1 MTPLLLAAMLLQ
13 GAPAPSPAPAE
24 GALRTITL
32 SVVDDKGQP
41 VRTLSGSDV
50 SVQENGVARQ
60 LTRLEVDNRPLVL
73 AVIVDNSEPMAS
85 EFRLHL
91 ADAVTQF
98 LLRLPEGT
106 RYSVW
111 TTGDRPRKVYDYG
124 DNRAAA
130 ARALRRAQPQGG
142 NRVLDALVEASK
154 ELAER
159 EDARS
164 ALVVVTGTGP
174 GFSNYD
180 RRQVVDI
187 VEDTPAEVLSVVFD
201 QGSRAP
207 FREDDEVV
215 GGVDYDYALSQLAE
229 ETGGVRETVLTAM
242 AVERTLH
249 KLAAHLAG
257 QYRATFVSAGGR
269 DAKLDVAVALPGVK
283 VRVGERAR

>member
-1 MTPLLLAAMLLQ
+1 MTPLLLAAVTLLQ
-13 GAPAPSPAPAE
+13 DAPAPSPAA

-41 VRTLSGSDV
+41 VRALSRDDL
-50 SVQENGVARQ
+50 SVQENGVARE
-60 LTRLEVDNRPLVL
+60 LTRLEVDARPLVL

-106 RYSVW
+106 LYSVW

-130 ARALRRAQPQGG
+130 VRALRRAQPQGG
-142 NRVLDALVEASK
+142 NRVLDAIVEASK

-164 ALVVVTGTGP
+164 AIVVVTGAGP
-174 GFSNYD
+174 GFTNYD

-187 VEDTPAEVLSVVFD
+187 VEDRPAEVLSVVFD
-201 QGSRAP
+201 QGARGA
-207 FREDDEVV
+207 FREDDEMVS
-215 GGVDYDYALSQLAE
+215 GVDYDYALSQLAE
-229 ETGGVRETVLTAM
+229 RTGGVRETVLSSM
-242 AVERTLH
+242 GVEKALH
-249 KLAAHLAG
+249 RLAAHLAG
-257 QYRATFVSAGGR
+257 QYRATFVSAAQGR
-269 DAKLDVAVALPGVK
+269 DAKLEVAVALPGVK
-283 VRVGERAR
+283 VRVGERSR

>member
-1 MTPLLLAAMLLQ
+1 MTPLLVAAMLLQ
-13 GAPAPSPAPAE
+13 DAPAPSPAAE
-24 GALRTITL
+24 AALRTITL
-32 SVVDDKGQP
+32 SVVDEKGQP
-41 VRTLSGSDV
+41 VRTLSGNDV
-50 SVQENGVARQ
+50 SVQENGVARR

-85 EFRLHL
+85 QFRLHL

-130 ARALRRAQPQGG
+130 VRALRRAQPQGG
-142 NRVLDALVEASK
+142 NRVLDAIVEASK

-187 VEDTPAEVLSVVFD
+187 VEKTPIEVLSVVFD
-201 QGSRAP
+201 EGARAP
-207 FREDDEVV
+207 FREDDELV
-215 GGVDYDYALSQLAE
+215 GGVDYDYALSQLAGKS
-229 ETGGVRETVLTAM
+229 GGIRETVLSSM
-242 AVERTLH
+242 GVEKALH
-249 KLAAHLAG
+249 RLAAHLSG
-257 QYRATFVSAGGR
+257 QYRATFVTAGDR

-283 VRVGERAR
+283 VRVGGRQR

>member
-1 MTPLLLAAMLLQ
+1 MTPLLVAAMMLQ
-13 GAPAPSPAPAE
+13 DAPVPSPAS
-24 GALRTITL
+24 GGGMRTITL
-32 SVVDDKGQP
+32 SVVDEKGQP
-41 VRTLSGSDV
+41 VRTLSGNDV

-60 LTRLEVDNRPLVL
+60 LTRLEIDTRPLVL

-142 NRVLDALVEASK
+142 NRVLDAVVEASR

-164 ALVVVTGTGP
+164 ALVVVTGSGL
-174 GFSNYD
+174 GFSDYD

-201 QGSRAP
+201 QGSRAG
-207 FREDDEVV
+207 FRDDDDVV
-215 GGVDYDYALSQLAE
+215 SGVDYDYALSQLAE
-229 ETGGVRETVLTAM
+229 KTGGIRETVLSSM
-242 AVERTLH
+242 AVERALH
-249 KLAAHLAG
+249 KLAAHLGG
-257 QYRATFVSAGGR
+257 QYRATFVSSGVK
-269 DAKLDVAVALPGVK
+269 DPKLEVAVALPGVK
-283 VRVGERAR
+283 VRVGERSR